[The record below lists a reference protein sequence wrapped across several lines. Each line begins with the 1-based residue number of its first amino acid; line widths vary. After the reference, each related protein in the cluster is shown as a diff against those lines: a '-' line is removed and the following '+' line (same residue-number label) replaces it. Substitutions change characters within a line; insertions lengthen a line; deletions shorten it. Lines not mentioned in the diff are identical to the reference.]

1 VQDALVSL
9 TLAIFDAF
17 TLVLVRNFCALFLVI
32 WTALYGLAGLRIAQD
47 HRPCAAGKDNQSP
60 TDGERVDDS
69 DYGLASSLRHCSTV
83 T

>member
-1 VQDALVSL
+1 MQDALVSL

-17 TLVLVRNFCALFLVI
+17 MLVLVRNFCALFLVI

>member
-1 VQDALVSL
+1 MQDALVSL
-9 TLAIFDAF
+9 TLVIFDAF
-17 TLVLVRNFCALFLVI
+17 TLVLVRNFYAFRVI
-32 WTALYGLAGLRIAQD
+32 WTALHGLAGLRIAQD